1 MNSWLEDHK
10 QHLISLQKK
19 YDNYIGAIWDMK
31 KRLRLKDEEILPN
44 GGKKRL
50 MANEA
55 ELQKWRK
62 RVQVLESE
70 MLLAKKAAAEATEA
84 DEDEPRKQADVRIK
98 RKMNQN
104 QWWKH
109 NELVRI
115 MNQEV
120 KELDDEIAVVVDMV
134 KGC

>member
-1 MNSWLEDHK
+1 
-10 QHLISLQKK
+10 
-19 YDNYIGAIWDMK
+19 MK

-70 MLLAKKAAAEATEA
+70 MLLAKKAATEA
-84 DEDEPRKQADVRIK
+84 AELDEDEPRKQADVRIK

-104 QWWKH
+104 Q
-109 NELVRI
+109 R
-115 MNQEV
+115 
-120 KELDDEIAVVVDMV
+120 
-134 KGC
+134 